1 MCKNITELE
10 EKSLTANINNLIC
23 GLNVSLYY
31 FTFNHHKKQE
41 KVMF

>member
-23 GLNVSLYY
+23 GLNV